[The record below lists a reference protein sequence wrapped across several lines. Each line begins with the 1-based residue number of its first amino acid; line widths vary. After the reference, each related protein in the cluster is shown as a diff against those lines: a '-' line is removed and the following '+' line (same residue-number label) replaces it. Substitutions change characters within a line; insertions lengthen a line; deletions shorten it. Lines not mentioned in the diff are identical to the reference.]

1 MATPR
6 RSTVSSP
13 TTDDLPWSTGSGVSS
28 STVDHSVSSPTTLS
42 SLTRDDLSWSSGPT
56 SQTTVSSPTT
66 GYLPWRPNVS
76 LSEAVPL
83 VYARLKAGISNLVGS
98 KKDGDNSAHSFVLV
112 NSPPESQPES
122 PVGSPSLTLQ
132 GGPMRSSP
140 IEKSQHM
147 PEFAP
152 LAVSPINHPL

>member
-1 MATPR
+1 M
-6 RSTVSSP
+6 
-13 TTDDLPWSTGSGVSS
+13 STGSGVSS
-28 STVDHSVSSPTTLS
+28 STVDHSSSSPTTLS

-66 GYLPWRPNVS
+66 GYLPWRANVS

-83 VYARLKAGISNLVGS
+83 VYARLTAVISNLVGS
-98 KKDGDNSAHSFVLV
+98 KKDGDSFVLV

-132 GGPMRSSP
+132 RGPMRSSP
-140 IEKSQHM
+140 IEKSQHL
-147 PEFAP
+147 PELTP
-152 LAVSPINHPL
+152 LAVSPINHPLGLSLEFDESESDGF

>member
-1 MATPR
+1 M
-6 RSTVSSP
+6 
-13 TTDDLPWSTGSGVSS
+13 STGSGVSS
-28 STVDHSVSSPTTLS
+28 STVDHSSSSPTTLS

-83 VYARLKAGISNLVGS
+83 VYARLTTLISNLVGS
-98 KKDGDNSAHSFVLV
+98 KKDGDNSADSFVLV
-112 NSPPESQPES
+112 NSPPQPES
-122 PVGSPSLTLQ
+122 PISYPSLTLQ
-132 GGPMRSSP
+132 RGPMRSTP

-147 PEFAP
+147 PALTP
-152 LAVSPINHPL
+152 LAVSPINPPLGLSLKFDESESDGF

>member
-6 RSTVSSP
+6 RSTM
-13 TTDDLPWSTGSGVSS
+13 STGSGVSS
-28 STVDHSVSSPTTLS
+28 PTVDHSSSTTLS
-42 SLTRDDLSWSSGPT
+42 SLT

-66 GYLPWRPNVS
+66 GYPPWRPNVS

-83 VYARLKAGISNLVGS
+83 VYARLTAVISNLVGS
-98 KKDGDNSAHSFVLV
+98 KKDGDSFVLA

-132 GGPMRSSP
+132 RGPMDSRP
-140 IEKSQHM
+140 IEKSQHL
-147 PEFAP
+147 PELTP
-152 LAVSPINHPL
+152 LAISPINHPLGLSLEFDESDSD